1 LVTSHPHPQDR
12 ASVTSIDTALLALV
26 IAQSVMLGVLLRLYL
41 QAKRLREQA
50 ARRAGGAATPA
61 VELEARRRWEALDL
75 TRLHELNREEV
86 EKLLTKVRGT
96 GVRSLTAAERAFL
109 DRITQALRPS

>member
-1 LVTSHPHPQDR
+1 VTS
-12 ASVTSIDTALLALV
+12 TDTALLALV

-41 QAKRLREQA
+41 QAKQLREEA
-50 ARRAGGAATPA
+50 ARRRGGDASSPA
-61 VELEARRRWEALDL
+61 VDVEARQRWESLDL

-109 DRITQALRPS
+109 DRMFQALRPS

>member
-1 LVTSHPHPQDR
+1 MTS
-12 ASVTSIDTALLALV
+12 TDTALLALV

-41 QAKRLREQA
+41 QAKQLREEA
-50 ARRAGGAATPA
+50 ARRGGDAASPA
-61 VELEARRRWEALDL
+61 LDQEARQRWEALDL

-96 GVRSLTAAERAFL
+96 GVRSLTASERAFL
-109 DRITQALRPS
+109 DRMSQALHTS

>member
-1 LVTSHPHPQDR
+1 M
-12 ASVTSIDTALLALV
+12 TSIDTALLALV
-26 IAQSVMLGVLLRLYL
+26 VAQSVMLGVLLRLYL
-41 QAKRLREQA
+41 QAKQLREQA
-50 ARRAGGAATPA
+50 ARQGGDASTPA
-61 VELEARRRWEALDL
+61 VDREARERWEALDL

-109 DRITQALRPS
+109 DRMSQALRPS

>member
-1 LVTSHPHPQDR
+1 
-12 ASVTSIDTALLALV
+12 VTSIDTALLALV
-26 IAQSVMLGVLLRLYL
+26 VAQSVMLGVLLRLYL
-41 QAKRLREQA
+41 QAKQLREQA
-50 ARRAGGAATPA
+50 ARQGGDPSTSA
-61 VELEARRRWEALDL
+61 VDLEARQRWEALDL

-109 DRITQALRPS
+109 DRMSQALRPS

>member
-1 LVTSHPHPQDR
+1 MTS
-12 ASVTSIDTALLALV
+12 TDTALLALV

-41 QAKRLREQA
+41 RAKQLREE
-50 ARRAGGAATPA
+50 ARRQAGGPASPA
-61 VELEARRRWEALDL
+61 VDLEARQRWESLDL

-86 EKLLTKVRGT
+86 EKLLAKVRGT

-109 DRITQALRPS
+109 DRMSQALRPS